1 MKEKQI
7 GCFKFSVDRLTNC
20 QRLYISGLDEFSL
33 HYDIRTTIDIILAL
47 IDFSRDHTWKEL
59 DYTFEHLMLY
69 LQTKM
74 HRFHPPTK
82 LSI

>member
-47 IDFSRDHTWKEL
+47 KDDFRSFL
-59 DYTFEHLMLY
+59 LFL
-69 LQTKM
+69 
-74 HRFHPPTK
+74 FHET
-82 LSI
+82 I